1 MKILEVVLKVLE
13 VLTKATKLWE
23 SDLTPTAHLV
33 VREIFN
39 MQGQLSDLTKFK
51 EGEEVELAT
60 ELQIEIKERF
70 HQYGTEN
77 ELLAAGHYTNPNYH
91 GLTLDSVDAM
101 EKTKEFIKSRARK
114 YVLWSRRTTPGGI

>member
-60 ELQIEIKERF
+60 ELWIEIEERF
-70 HQYGTEN
+70 IT
-77 ELLAAGHYTNPNYH
+77 
-91 GLTLDSVDAM
+91 
-101 EKTKEFIKSRARK
+101 
-114 YVLWSRRTTPGGI
+114 

>member
-60 ELQIEIKERF
+60 PRCRSLHQSELSW
-70 HQYGTEN
+70 TD
-77 ELLAAGHYTNPNYH
+77 T
-91 GLTLDSVDAM
+91 
-101 EKTKEFIKSRARK
+101 
-114 YVLWSRRTTPGGI
+114 